1 MLIIASRVAMG
12 SLCNVATYTPL
23 PCGHGGVNQGHTWAW
38 KSGKERVIYY
48 VLSTH
53 TSII

>member
-1 MLIIASRVAMG
+1 MLIIASRVATG
-12 SLCNVATYTPL
+12 SLCNIATYTPVSG
-23 PCGHGGVNQGHTWAW
+23 GHGGVNQGRTWAW

-53 TSII
+53 TSIM